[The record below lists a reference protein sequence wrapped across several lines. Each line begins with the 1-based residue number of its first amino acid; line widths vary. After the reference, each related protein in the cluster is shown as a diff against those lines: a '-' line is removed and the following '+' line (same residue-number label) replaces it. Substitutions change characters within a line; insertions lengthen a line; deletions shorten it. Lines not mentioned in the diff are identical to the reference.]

1 VRMMLAPRSST
12 TTFALALALATFS
25 FGSSACRPDT
35 DSTGVPASAN
45 TTVVSLTGMDC
56 ESCGAT
62 VIEKLLQQP
71 GVYAATFDRVLG
83 EVTVQYDATQV
94 DVPSLLAIVTS
105 LGYGAIEGAGHG
117 EYLPEVA
124 FTDGLDVVTISIRG
138 EAVDLESHL
147 VPGKVTVIDF
157 YAVWCKPCRKVDEHM
172 ITVLAA
178 HDDVALRK
186 VDIVDWDSEVA
197 QQHMKSVPNLP
208 YLIVYGRDGKQ
219 LATISG
225 LDLEKLDAAIAEARG
240 R

>member
-1 VRMMLAPRSST
+1 MAPSSST

-35 DSTGVPASAN
+35 DATSVPASAT

-62 VIEKLLQQP
+62 VIAELQEQP

-83 EVTVQYDATQV
+83 EVTIQFDATQV
-94 DVPSLLAIVTS
+94 DVPALLAIATS

-117 EYLPEVA
+117 EYIPEVA
-124 FTDGLDVVTISIRG
+124 FADGLDVVKISAGG
-138 EAVDLESHL
+138 EAVDLASHL
-147 VPGKVTVIDF
+147 APGKVTVIDF
-157 YAVWCKPCRKVDEHM
+157 YAVWCEPCRKVDEHM
-172 ITVLAA
+172 TKVLAA

-197 QQHMKSVPNLP
+197 KQHMKSVANLP
-208 YLIVYGRDGKQ
+208 YLIVYGRNGKQ
-219 LATISG
+219 LAAISG
-225 LDLEKLDAAIAEARG
+225 LDLEKLDAAIADARG

>member
-1 VRMMLAPRSST
+1 MVAPRSST
-12 TTFALALALATFS
+12 TTFALALVLATFPV
-25 FGSSACRPDT
+25 GMLACRPDT
-35 DSTGVPASAN
+35 DATSVPASAT

-62 VIEKLLQQP
+62 VIGKLQEQP

-94 DVPSLLAIVTS
+94 DVPALVAIATS

-124 FTDGLDVVTISIRG
+124 FADGLDVVKISTGG

-157 YAVWCKPCRKVDEHM
+157 YAAWCKPCREVDEHM
-172 ITVLAA
+172 TAVLAA

-219 LATISG
+219 LEAISG